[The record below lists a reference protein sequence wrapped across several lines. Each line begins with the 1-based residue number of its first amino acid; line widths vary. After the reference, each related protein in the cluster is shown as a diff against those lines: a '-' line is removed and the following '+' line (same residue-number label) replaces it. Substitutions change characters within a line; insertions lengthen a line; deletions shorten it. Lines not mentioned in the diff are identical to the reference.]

1 MSCQTELCISLLDV
15 YITDVLLWNCN
26 ILTIGMGSGKSEKTE
41 ETYPL
46 CCLYSFYKRITMPL
60 IIKFSTGL
68 WGERGPEKTRDEVL
82 ADTLPLPGRV
92 SASPF

>member
-1 MSCQTELCISLLDV
+1 MLIA
-15 YITDVLLWNCN
+15 
-26 ILTIGMGSGKSEKTE
+26 ILRQIPIQDSRDRSGKSEKTE

-60 IIKFSTGL
+60 IIKLSTGL